1 MHMPALAIL
10 LTPRLIYW
18 LWSQHLHE
26 MIMAQLTTK
35 LSEVQICK
43 QPLILNNWVESMQH
57 EQGLTAEQAKDV
69 RSALGRAIN
78 TDHLIPKE
86 SIKMEGHKIT
96 CIEGVSIVE
105 GKLYVNGSP
114 FIPDNC
120 GAILPGGISSVSKY
134 YVEPTMSSS
143 GTTTRR

>member
-1 MHMPALAIL
+1 MV
-10 LTPRLIYW
+10 
-18 LWSQHLHE
+18 

-134 YVEPTMSSS
+134 YVEPTVTEDEFFRYNNTQIRSAQVALQEAIRKA
-143 GTTTRR
+143 GTI